1 MLTLGRGGSIYLDEP
16 WVCAR
21 SGVCGLFYGVI
32 LCLCWR
38 WDVWLAVSILGYQTG
53 KTGIRN
59 LNHGRDL

>member
-1 MLTLGRGGSIYLDEP
+1 MSL
-16 WVCAR
+16 WFAR
-21 SGVCGLFYGVI
+21 VLAFVVFFYGVN